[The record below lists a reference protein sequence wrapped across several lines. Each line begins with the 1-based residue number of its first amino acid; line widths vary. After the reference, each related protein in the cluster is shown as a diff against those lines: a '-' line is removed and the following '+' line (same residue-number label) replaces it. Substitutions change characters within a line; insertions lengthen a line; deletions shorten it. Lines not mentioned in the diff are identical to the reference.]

1 MQTLLLAV
9 AVLPV
14 VAAGLTQVAKKLD
27 QKLQTKVLYQK
38 AVAPAL
44 WVQWQL
50 SHKVTSL
57 TQLGSWQVTADLE
70 GGSIL
75 LALALILRG
84 SQCCCSGSDRMDRA
98 SLYSLKQ

>member
-1 MQTLLLAV
+1 MIQIAEMQTLLLAV
-9 AVLPV
+9 AVLPA

-50 SHKVTSL
+50 SHKLTSL
-57 TQLGSWQVTADLE
+57 TQLRSWQVTAVLAV
-70 GGSIL
+70 GS
-75 LALALILRG
+75 ANPS
-84 SQCCCSGSDRMDRA
+84 SQYGARTEKVPVD
-98 SLYSLKQ
+98 